1 MEAVNATGA
10 SSVFTSVLA
19 NSKYVN
25 ANIPP
30 QLDYV
35 IETISAA
42 GPWTWLFT
50 IIALCVAY
58 DQSMFRLFVAH
69 DGLARNRIPT
79 NERLLPNSQL
89 SSQQG
94 LHRWS
99 YIQDAFHWTFPAVHG
114 PQV

>member
-19 NSKYVN
+19 NSKYVS

-35 IETISAA
+35 IETISTA

-58 DQSMFRLFVAH
+58 DQSMLFAFFVAP
-69 DGLARNRIPT
+69 DGSTRSRIPT

-94 LHRWS
+94 LYCRS
-99 YIQDAFHWTFPAVHG
+99 GIQDALHWAFPAVHG
-114 PQV
+114 P